1 VRFPPWRRRGLSL
14 GRRTQA
20 LGVAA
25 LLVTAA
31 TVGLEVARVWRRG
44 SAQLPSETDHLL
56 EAAGTATIETLAV
69 IREGYRTTSEQENAL
84 FNMAAAFALT
94 LGLARWTTMLI
105 RSGRHRRPIGDV
117 FVGERHI
124 HHFVPGIVLALG
136 AGGSAIALRRQNV
149 DRWLALPFGAGSALV
164 LDEAA
169 VLLQLEDVYWSEEG
183 VLSVQLSFAALA
195 LLASLALAVRLLRRG
210 ESTVLVAPGDRVSSS
225 EA

>member
-1 VRFPPWRRRGLSL
+1 MRLPWRRRRGLAL

-20 LGVAA
+20 LGVVA

-31 TVGLEVARVWRRG
+31 TVVLEVARVWRRG
-44 SAQLPSETDHLL
+44 SAQLPSETDDLL

-69 IREGYRTTSEQENAL
+69 IREGYRTSPEQENAL

-94 LGLARWTTMLI
+94 LGLARWTTALI
-105 RSGRHRRPIGDV
+105 RSGRHRRPMGDV
-117 FVGERHI
+117 FVGRRHI

-136 AGGSAIALRRQNV
+136 AGGSAIALRRRNV

-195 LLASLALAVRLLRRG
+195 VLASLALVVRLLRRG
-210 ESTVLVAPGDRVSSS
+210 ESTVFVQTSDRVSSS
-225 EA
+225 ET

>member
-1 VRFPPWRRRGLSL
+1 VRLPLRRRRGLAL

-20 LGVAA
+20 LGVVA
-25 LLVTAA
+25 LLVTGV
-31 TVGLEVARVWRRG
+31 TVAVEVARVWRRG
-44 SAQLPSETDHLL
+44 SARLPSETDDLL

-69 IREGYRTTSEQENAL
+69 FREGYRKSSEQENAL

-94 LGLARWTTMLI
+94 LGLARWTTALI

-117 FVGERHI
+117 FLGRHHI
-124 HHFVPGIVLALG
+124 HHFVPGIALALG
-136 AGGSAIALRRQNV
+136 AGGSAIALRRRNV

-210 ESTVLVAPGDRVSSS
+210 ESTVLAGTGDRVSSF
-225 EA
+225 ET